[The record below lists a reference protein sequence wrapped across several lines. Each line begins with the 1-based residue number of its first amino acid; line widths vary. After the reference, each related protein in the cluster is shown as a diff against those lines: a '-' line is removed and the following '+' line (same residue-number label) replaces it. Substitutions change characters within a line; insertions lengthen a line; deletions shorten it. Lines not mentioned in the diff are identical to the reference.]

1 MSQNKRIQDKI
12 LDYVYIISKQPVL
25 YRDLLQANALHNE
38 GMYVDPGK
46 LNFRMNITNAY
57 IAYAIIC
64 MFVLVP
70 ILLITHTLFANLD
83 FHISIVGTI
92 AATSSVFIGFN
103 FFRAW
108 IRDAITKQLIKKA
121 WQVHFPYFP
130 YEKYSE
136 KIEIIYNEAMK
147 KEVQK
152 KDLEKYVLDNLIDI
166 SADTATTKEA

>member
-1 MSQNKRIQDKI
+1 MIKKQEIKDKI
-12 LDYVYIISKQPVL
+12 LDYVYVVSKQPVL

-64 MFVLVP
+64 ALVLVP

-103 FFRAW
+103 FFRSW
-108 IRDAITKQLIKKA
+108 IRDAITKRLIQKA
-121 WQVHFPYFP
+121 WRVHFPYFP

-136 KIEIIYNEAMK
+136 KVEVIYYDAVK
-147 KEVQK
+147 KEIQK
-152 KDLEKYVLDNLIDI
+152 KTWKNMSL
-166 SADTATTKEA
+166 TT